1 MQRVLFYIQES
12 VKASLV
18 RWYLSRG
25 QKQVRDQ
32 AVRVSIAPK
41 MVPNDLH
48 LPIHS
53 LSVTYC
59 LPSKE
64 GNRADVK
71 DAISEMRL
79 QKRLWPLAWEP
90 FPACVSW
97 EKQVVRLWDSPVE
110 EPYGTMEKSAN
121 HHLSE
126 LENRSPQPQF
136 VFTAQQP
143 PKSPW
148 AKGTQLSHIADSW
161 PQMLIRQ

>member
-1 MQRVLFYIQES
+1 MEHVLFYVQEC

-71 DAISEMRL
+71 DTISEMRL

-110 EPYGTMEKSAN
+110 EPLGRW
-121 HHLSE
+121 
-126 LENRSPQPQF
+126 RSLPTTTW
-136 VFTAQQP
+136 VSWKMDP
-143 PKSPW
+143 PNPSLCSQHSNLPRAPEPKAPS
-148 AKGTQLSHIADSW
+148 
-161 PQMLIRQ
+161 